1 MKAPTFAARL
11 LGALALAASLLA
23 AAPGCHSQAE
33 ADFPQTAT
41 LRGPGRLPVTGPLL
55 AMAPLAPTSDVP
67 QTPFLAAPAPALPAK
82 GPVRMW
88 TTWEGD
94 DSLPGMLRSQLAQRT
109 RLPVVKELFEKAGVT
124 FPPADLGFVA
134 FKAEKEL
141 EVWATSETG
150 GEAKK
155 IATYAICAASGV
167 LGPKRYEGDRQVPE
181 GYYVISYG
189 WAESAFHLEMKVSY
203 PNMVDRVRGP
213 RTRPLGGEIMIHG
226 ACGSIGCL
234 AMSDERVEELWTMA
248 RTKRDAEVK
257 VHIYPSRDLN
267 ALLRDPEHEKLHAF
281 WQNLKEGKDRFDK
294 DHRFF
299 PVKADWRGV
308 YMFGD

>member
-1 MKAPTFAARL
+1 MKKLTTAARL
-11 LGALALAASLLA
+11 SGVLSLATALLA
-23 AAPGCHSQAE
+23 AAPGCRSQGG
-33 ADFPQTAT
+33 ADFPGTAT

-55 AMAPLAPTSDVP
+55 AMAPLAPTTDVP
-67 QTPFLAAPAPALPAK
+67 QGPFLAPAPAAPAPD
-82 GPVRMW
+82 PVRMW

-94 DSLPGMLRSQLAQRT
+94 ASLPGMLRSQLAQRT
-109 RLPVVKELFEKAGVT
+109 RLPVVKELFDKAGVT
-124 FPPADLGFVA
+124 FPPADLAFVA
-134 FKAEKEL
+134 FKAEREL
-141 EVWATSETG
+141 EVWATSQSG

-181 GYYVISYG
+181 GFYVISYG

-213 RTRPLGGEIMIHG
+213 RTRPLGGDIMIHG

-248 RTKRDAEVK
+248 RTKRDTEVK
-257 VHIYPSRDLN
+257 VHIYPGRDIT
-267 ALLRDPEHEKLHAF
+267 ALLRDPENEKHRAF